1 MPKNTNSILAAFI
14 AIILAGA
21 MSPQTNSSTRTSAF
35 KLECKFIQ
43 GFFQGNGYTYLISDD
58 HQNVRLLSASEVANG
73 TELITKENADQVVV
87 SRGNQMITFADAR
100 LEATEGTLYLE
111 RLDLATMTSTTLT
124 IENLNSSKP
133 SLERNAS
140 KCRRLTA
147 RP

>member
-1 MPKNTNSILAAFI
+1 MPKKPNPILAAFI

-21 MSPQTNSSTRTSAF
+21 ISPQTNSSARAGAF
-35 KLECKFIQ
+35 KIECKFIQ
-43 GFFQGNGYTYLISDD
+43 GFFKDNGYTYLISDD
-58 HQNVRLLSASEVANG
+58 HQNVRLLSASEIVNG
-73 TELITKENADQVVV
+73 TELITKENADLVVV

-124 IENLNSSKP
+124 IENLDSSKP

-140 KCRRLTA
+140 KCRRLTS
-147 RP
+147 RH